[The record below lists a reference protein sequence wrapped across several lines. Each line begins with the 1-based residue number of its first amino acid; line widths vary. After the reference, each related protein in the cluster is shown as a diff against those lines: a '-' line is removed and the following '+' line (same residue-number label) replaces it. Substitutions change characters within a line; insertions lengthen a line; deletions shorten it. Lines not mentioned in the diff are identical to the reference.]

1 MFLSVYSI
9 KENKTVVIFI
19 IMINIIVLISFKV
32 GGLVIPTCQSQMQVI
47 GGTNV
52 GLSTSLS
59 TVSSSN
65 VTNGV
70 GSSMPTIMTGSGSA
84 GGQHALPVGSMPSFT
99 QLLTPPT
106 QVTSNVVVHGHSIA
120 AKSKPLQFQ
129 QTASKLTQVTSKSQT
144 GADISQ
150 VAQNTHLLQTL
161 HLPASE
167 KPVVTNGQPLLTSL
181 VSGPQT
187 IPSNSGEQLGVPVQV
202 SVSDGGPMLTV
213 VSVGGV
219 MSLPEGIV
227 STGTTLSSPAPL
239 SILVP
244 SQASQVPQSS
254 AVIVSSSAT
263 NSVVS
268 GAIISSKHYVSNPAL
283 IPQTSVSF
291 PNTENVPISRGH
303 SQIVNPL
310 QENVPSQAS
319 NPCTLLTKSNENHT
333 KAPSFQNEYVATLQR
348 GHTII
353 DSSKNKA
360 KSNKKKKK
368 DKETEIT
375 SPTNAS
381 TMIVKHSLQDRL
393 KASTCTSTSGTI
405 QQQLPLAP
413 IPNGLSAPAIKTVTH
428 SMGTSTPT
436 SLALS
441 AETGRQCDTTTS
453 SNTSSSTITTSG
465 VVAVTATSQASSTAT
480 TATITSATT
489 STGVMVSVPKQQFK
503 HVKHLILS
511 PQNQEVWQ

>member
-1 MFLSVYSI
+1 M
-9 KENKTVVIFI
+9 
-19 IMINIIVLISFKV
+19 
-32 GGLVIPTCQSQMQVI
+32 IPTCQSQVQVI
-47 GGTNV
+47 GGTSV
-52 GLSTSLS
+52 GLNSSLS
-59 TVSSSN
+59 S
-65 VTNGV
+65 VTSGSVANGV
-70 GSSMPTIMTGSGSA
+70 GSSMPTIMTGSANA
-84 GGQHALPVGSMPSFT
+84 GIGQSALPVGSMPSFT
-99 QLLTPPT
+99 QLLTSPT
-106 QVTSNVVVHGHSIA
+106 QAAPNVVVHGHGIT

-129 QTASKLTQVTSKSQT
+129 QTASKLTQVTSSKSQT
-144 GADISQ
+144 GADISR

-167 KPVVTNGQPLLTSL
+167 RPAATPGQPLLTSL
-181 VSGPQT
+181 ISGPQT

-213 VSVGGV
+213 VSVGGM

-268 GAIISSKHYVSNPAL
+268 GAIISSKHYVSNSAL

-303 SQIVNPL
+303 SQILNPL
-310 QENVPSQAS
+310 QDNVPSQAS
-319 NPCTLLTKSNENHT
+319 NTCTLLTKSNENHT

-348 GHTII
+348 GQTII
-353 DSSKNKA
+353 DSSKNKT

-368 DKETEIT
+368 DKETEII

-381 TMIVKHSLQDRL
+381 TMIVKHSLQERL
-393 KASTCTSTSGTI
+393 KSGTCTSTSGTI

-413 IPNGLSAPAIKTVTH
+413 IPNGLSGPAIKTVA
-428 SMGTSTPT
+428 SIGTSTSTPLPLPIEA
-436 SLALS
+436 SV
-441 AETGRQCDTTTS
+441 QCDTTS
-453 SNTSSSTITTSG
+453 IAASNTSAAPPVTVTASPI
-465 VVAVTATSQASSTAT
+465 VPVTATSQASSTAT

-511 PQNQEVWQ
+511 PQNQEV

>member
-1 MFLSVYSI
+1 M
-9 KENKTVVIFI
+9 
-19 IMINIIVLISFKV
+19 
-32 GGLVIPTCQSQMQVI
+32 IPTCQSQVQVI
-47 GGTNV
+47 AGANV
-52 GLSTSLS
+52 TLSSSLS
-59 TVSSSN
+59 SVSSGG
-65 VTNGV
+65 VANGV
-70 GSSMPTIMTGSGSA
+70 GSSMPTIMSGSGNT
-84 GGQHALPVGSMPSFT
+84 GIGQSALPVGSMPSFT

-106 QVTSNVVVHGHSIA
+106 QAASNVVVHGHGIT

-129 QTASKLTQVTSKSQT
+129 QTASKLTQVTSSKSQT
-144 GADISQ
+144 GADISR

-161 HLPASE
+161 HLPASASE
-167 KPVVTNGQPLLTSL
+167 KPLATNGQPLLTSL
-181 VSGPQT
+181 ISGPQT
-187 IPSNSGEQLGVPVQV
+187 IPSHSGEQLGVPVQV

-268 GAIISSKHYVSNPAL
+268 GAILSSKHYVSNSAL

-303 SQIVNPL
+303 SQILNPL
-310 QENVPSQAS
+310 QDNVPSQAS
-319 NPCTLLTKSNENHT
+319 STCTLLTKSNENHT

-348 GHTII
+348 GQTII

-360 KSNKKKKK
+360 KSYKKKKK
-368 DKETEIT
+368 DKETEMI

-381 TMIVKHSLQDRL
+381 TMIVKHSLQERL
-393 KASTCTSTSGTI
+393 KSGTCTSTSGTI

-413 IPNGLSAPAIKTVTH
+413 IPNGLSGPAIKTISH
-428 SMGTSTPT
+428 NIGTSTT
-436 SLALS
+436 SSSLPLTIEA
-441 AETGRQCDTTTS
+441 GGQCDTTS
-453 SNTSSSTITTSG
+453 IANSNTSSAPPVTITTSG
-465 VVAVTATSQASSTAT
+465 IVTVTATSQASSTAT

-489 STGVMVSVPKQQFK
+489 STGVMVSVPKQQFR
-503 HVKHLILS
+503 HVRHLILS
-511 PQNQEVWQ
+511 PQNQEVGSCPNGP

>member
-1 MFLSVYSI
+1 M
-9 KENKTVVIFI
+9 
-19 IMINIIVLISFKV
+19 
-32 GGLVIPTCQSQMQVI
+32 IPTCQSQVQVI
-47 GGTNV
+47 GGANV
-52 GLSTSLS
+52 GLSSSLS
-59 TVSSSN
+59 SVTSGS

-70 GSSMPTIMTGSGSA
+70 GSSMPTIMTGSANA
-84 GGQHALPVGSMPSFT
+84 GIGQNALPVGSMPSFT

-106 QVTSNVVVHGHSIA
+106 QAASNVVVHGHSIT

-129 QTASKLTQVTSKSQT
+129 HTASKLTQVTSSKSQT
-144 GADISQ
+144 GADISR

-167 KPVVTNGQPLLTSL
+167 KPQATNGQPFLTSL
-181 VSGPQT
+181 ISGPQT

-268 GAIISSKHYVSNPAL
+268 GAMLSSKHYVSNSAL

-303 SQIVNPL
+303 SQILNPL
-310 QENVPSQAS
+310 QDNVPSQAS
-319 NPCTLLTKSNENHT
+319 NTCTLLTKSNENHT

-348 GHTII
+348 GQTII
-353 DSSKNKA
+353 DSSKNKT
-360 KSNKKKKK
+360 KSYKKKKK
-368 DKETEIT
+368 DKETEI
-375 SPTNAS
+375 SPPNAS
-381 TMIVKHSLQDRL
+381 TMIVKHSLQERL
-393 KASTCTSTSGTI
+393 KSGTCTSTSGTI

-413 IPNGLSAPAIKTVTH
+413 IPNGLNGPAIKTVSH
-428 SMGTSTPT
+428 NMGTSTPT
-436 SLALS
+436 SLPLTIEA
-441 AETGRQCDTTTS
+441 GGQCDTTSIAS
-453 SNTSSSTITTSG
+453 SNTSAAPSVSITTSG
-465 VVAVTATSQASSTAT
+465 IVTVTATSQASSTAT

-503 HVKHLILS
+503 HVRHLILS
-511 PQNQEVWQ
+511 PQNQEVGYFFCATFS